1 MSNVPSSAILAIVA
15 IVAACIFCAFI
26 FTTVQAQKEN
36 GGKAETQAEQMETDL
51 DEDHITQYDG
61 QIVSG
66 QRVVFLL
73 KNIDN
78 IDVSF
83 IGVDNSGNGV
93 VAVVSSENKEKLQE
107 MLKNKSSSIYVDKNN
122 QYIGEITR
130 EENGNIKSLIF
141 TKTD

>member
-15 IVAACIFCAFI
+15 IVAACILCAFI

-36 GGKAETQAEQMETDL
+36 GGKAETQAEQMEADL

-61 QIVSG
+61 QIISG

-107 MLKNKSSSIYVDKNN
+107 MLNNKSSSIYVDKNN